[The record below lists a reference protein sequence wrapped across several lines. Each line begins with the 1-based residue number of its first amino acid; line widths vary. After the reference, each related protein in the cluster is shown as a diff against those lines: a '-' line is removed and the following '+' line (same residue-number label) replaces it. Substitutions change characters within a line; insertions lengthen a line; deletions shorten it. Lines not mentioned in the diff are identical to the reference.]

1 MTITKQIMRQVG
13 ERIETALKGIA
24 DDMGLQVALGN
35 GSYGADN
42 ASYKL
47 KISTVNEDGTVA
59 TQEATDYI
67 NLCSYDSRFKAEWLN
82 STVDFRGKQY
92 TLVGHKR
99 RGRKFPFIVASGGKQ
114 YKMTD
119 AQLLLYFG

>member
-24 DDMGLQVALGN
+24 EDMDLQITLGN
-35 GSYGADN
+35 GSYGENN

-47 KISTVNEDGTVA
+47 KISTVNEDGTVV

-67 NLCSYDSRFKAEWLN
+67 NLCSYDSRFKPEWLN

-99 RGRKFPFIVASGGKQ
+99 RGRKFPFVVKSGDKH